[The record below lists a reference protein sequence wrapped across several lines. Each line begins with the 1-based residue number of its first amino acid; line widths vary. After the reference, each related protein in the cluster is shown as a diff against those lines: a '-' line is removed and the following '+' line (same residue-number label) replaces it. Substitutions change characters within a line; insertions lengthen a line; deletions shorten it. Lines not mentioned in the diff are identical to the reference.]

1 MTEPTASEAETLA
14 QVLGR
19 IRRATAKSE
28 MIRYDP
34 APGSLFSGTLGEF
47 AYVFEGEDDL
57 LHLAVSRLDGAPVSP
72 EEGQAVAA
80 VVLKGV
86 APGLVWFKPGAR
98 SQHFYLG
105 HDDLP

>member
-1 MTEPTASEAETLA
+1 MTEPTAREAETLA
-14 QVLGR
+14 RVLGR
-19 IRRATAKSE
+19 IREATSKGE
-28 MIRYDP
+28 TIRYDP
-34 APGSLFSGTLGEF
+34 GPEGAFVGTLGEF
-47 AYVFEGEDDL
+47 HYVFEGEDDL
-57 LHLAVSRLDGAPVSP
+57 LHLAVSRLDGGPVSP

-80 VVLKGV
+80 VVLKEV